1 MRDRTPFPVAL
12 AIGVFLNT
20 TAVSPPGIAAQSGHP
35 IPPVTA
41 QPDVQPDIAGYFNDP
56 LHDPNLPKSQLV
68 RLLQEKVKYVFVIFN
83 ENHSFDNEFG
93 TFPGVNGLYSDG
105 LHPRSEADTPGFS
118 QDYIDVDGVHV
129 TVRPFKIGP
138 DQNSTVV
145 DSVDHSHKGLAGK
158 IDVVDG
164 VARMDG
170 FARDEYMRFA
180 SKGGAAN
187 IAQGKQYAR
196 LVMSNIDGDTIPF
209 MWLWASRFTIFDN
222 IFAT

>member
-1 MRDRTPFPVAL
+1 MRDRTPFAL
-12 AIGVFLNT
+12 AIAVGVTLVT
-20 TAVSPPGIAAQSGHP
+20 TVAVPSRIAAEPSNP

-41 QPDVQPDIAGYFNDP
+41 QPDVKPEIAKYFNDP
-56 LHDPNLPKSQLV
+56 SQDPSLSQSQLV
-68 RLLQEKVKYVFVIFN
+68 KLLQEKVKYVFVIFN

-105 LHPRSEADTPGFS
+105 LHPRSAADTPGFS

-129 TVRPFKIGP
+129 TVRPFKIGH

-158 IDVVDG
+158 IDVIDG

-170 FARDEYMRFA
+170 YARDEYLRFA
-180 SKGGAAN
+180 SKGAPRISPRAN
-187 IAQGKQYAR
+187 NTPA
-196 LVMSNIDGDTIPF
+196 
-209 MWLWASRFTIFDN
+209 W
-222 IFAT
+222 